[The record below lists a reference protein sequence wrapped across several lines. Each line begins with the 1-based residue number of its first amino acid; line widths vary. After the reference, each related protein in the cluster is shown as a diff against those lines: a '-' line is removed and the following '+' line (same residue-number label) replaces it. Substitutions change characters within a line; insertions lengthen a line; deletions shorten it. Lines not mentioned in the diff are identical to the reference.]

1 MVYLYETTSSMVRQ
15 CLGHFSDDLTVKMD
29 GRRFL
34 FESTKMEQLK
44 WDEIFFS
51 MKYLKVLI
59 GLTTMVYIDSSKN
72 FEIFF
77 VLFYVDKC
85 AIL

>member
-1 MVYLYETTSSMVRQ
+1 MLLIFKTSIHLPERSYPELVAFVTQVVSVMVYLYETTSSMVRL

-44 WDEIFFS
+44 
-51 MKYLKVLI
+51 
-59 GLTTMVYIDSSKN
+59 
-72 FEIFF
+72 
-77 VLFYVDKC
+77 
-85 AIL
+85 